1 MDSILSAALAA
12 AKTSDV
18 TVKVSGAAALKLQVG
33 QFILQERCSN
43 ADKYAAY
50 HSGEEQYGKIRHQ
63 SDVGHYQTCSYQLP
77 EIVSHTAG
85 HAYSHDAEKLCLVQG
100 IHYQYAKYAAS
111 KGVYHAEEACEKEA
125 CSQYAYAVYYKS
137 VFEAQSVY
145 GDYYNQVGEAKFDSG
160 NRYGHRYQSFDIG

>member
-1 MDSILSAALAA
+1 MPISMPLIIPEKSST
-12 AKTSDV
+12 AKYDISLMLD
-18 TVKVSGAAALKLQVG
+18 
-33 QFILQERCSN
+33 I
-43 ADKYAAY
+43 
-50 HSGEEQYGKIRHQ
+50 IRHAVI
-63 SDVGHYQTCSYQLP
+63 SCP